1 MIILASGLAPTV
13 GRRRKWIFLNML
25 FQLIISV
32 TPLLHEGLIDQVF
45 IDHDM
50 EHGQSKPGKEGE
62 QAVID
67 AYRACDQ
74 F

>member
-1 MIILASGLAPTV
+1 
-13 GRRRKWIFLNML
+13 
-25 FQLIISV
+25 
-32 TPLLHEGLIDQVF
+32 
-45 IDHDM
+45 M
-50 EHGQSKPGKEGE
+50 EHGQSKPGRDGE